1 MPESIFASPTAEESA
16 PAWTPAPA
24 VVPDPVQPA
33 TEVQPEQGQA
43 EHEGEHGKWFD
54 RAKMWAANNLYDP
67 DEDESVIKPE
77 GDNGQDV
84 QNR

>member
-1 MPESIFASPTAEESA
+1 MPEAIFAPPTTEEPV
-16 PAWTPAPA
+16 PAWTPSPA
-24 VVPDPVQPA
+24 VVPDPA
-33 TEVQPEQGQA
+33 QPEPEPAHEPGQA

-77 GDNGQDV
+77 GVSGQDEH
-84 QNR
+84 NR